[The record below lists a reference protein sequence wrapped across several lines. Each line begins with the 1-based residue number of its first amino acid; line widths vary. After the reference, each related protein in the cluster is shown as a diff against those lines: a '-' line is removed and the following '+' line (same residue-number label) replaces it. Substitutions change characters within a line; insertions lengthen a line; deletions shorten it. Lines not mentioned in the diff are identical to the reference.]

1 MPAAR
6 SNEVIDFLC
15 TAPVTCHYKSGGVGY
30 FQEQFPFRLELPDA
44 WEITLNKITLPRT
57 KLHKLI
63 YFFEVLRYNAIHLL
77 ILPRG
82 FLESVYSLYIA
93 RKI

>member
-1 MPAAR
+1 MLVPAAR
-6 SNEVIDFLC
+6 SNEVIDIFKYRPSNLSLQVWRC
-15 TAPVTCHYKSGGVGY
+15 WL

-63 YFFEVLRYNAIHLL
+63 YFSRSYDTMQ
-77 ILPRG
+77 
-82 FLESVYSLYIA
+82 YIY
-93 RKI
+93 